1 MCPNTNHQLFTQ
13 CLHGGF
19 QMLWFASISAVFGHL
34 SQLPNGNY
42 VLGNEPFKQEIAVM
56 LKRRVVPPQAG
67 RSVKSD

>member
-1 MCPNTNHQLFTQ
+1 MQINNAT
-13 CLHGGF
+13 
-19 QMLWFASISAVFGHL
+19 
-34 SQLPNGNY
+34 NGNY